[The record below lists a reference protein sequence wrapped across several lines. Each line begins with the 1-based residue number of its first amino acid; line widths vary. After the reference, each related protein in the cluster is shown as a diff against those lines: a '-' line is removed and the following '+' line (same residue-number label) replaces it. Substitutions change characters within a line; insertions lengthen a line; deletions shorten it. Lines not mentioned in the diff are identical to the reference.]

1 MIASWL
7 EEASAAGAY
16 MPPTVAISTAT
27 GIRRLIRSMKKGTN
41 LGLQSCAGHGPTR
54 PDYTGGVASE
64 RQIHVGGV
72 PIGGGA
78 PVAVQTMTK
87 TETADLRATMDQ
99 ISRVADAG
107 ADIVR
112 VAVPR
117 EKDVEALKTDRAG
130 LADPG
135 DRRHPLQLH
144 AGAQGARCRRAL
156 RAAEPGQ
163 HRRARQGG
171 AGHCACDRVGR
182 AAARGG
188 ELGLAAAHLRQLEYD
203 DPVEALV
210 TAAVETVELMERLDF
225 RNFKVSM
232 KSTSVPN
239 TIAANRLLAERIPY
253 PLHLGV
259 TEAGT
264 KWSGSLKSAVGL
276 GTLLADGIGDT
287 IRISLSTFHAE
298 EEVKVAWEI
307 LKALKLRERGPVLIA
322 CPTCGRLQFDMDSVV
337 AEVERR
343 LESYED
349 PIEVS
354 VLGCAVN
361 GIGEARHAD
370 FGITGAKDM
379 GMIYSRGEPL
389 KKVPTEQLV
398 DELFAEIDRYYEA
411 GKQVVRDEARA
422 AEARQWLSE
431 NEDEHC
437 DDARAH
443 GRDGKGRRSPRRG
456 RLAGG
461 GPPLHPRLSP
471 PSEALSRP
479 SRLGPA
485 GRRVRGRRRAPAC
498 TRHSPGP

>member
-1 MIASWL
+1 M
-7 EEASAAGAY
+7 ASA
-16 MPPTVAISTAT
+16 
-27 GIRRLIRSMKKGTN
+27 
-41 LGLQSCAGHGPTR
+41 
-54 PDYTGGVASE
+54 
-64 RQIHVGGV
+64 RQIMVGDV

-87 TETADLRATMDQ
+87 TETANLEATMAQ
-99 ISRVADAG
+99 IETVAAAG

-117 EKDVEALKTDRAG
+117 EQDAVALAEIVKRSPIPVIADIHFNYTLALKAID
-130 LADPG
+130 
-135 DRRHPLQLH
+135 
-144 AGAQGARCRRAL
+144 AGAHCVRL
-156 RAAEPGQ
+156 NPGNIGTPDQ
-163 HRRARQGG
+163 VRTVVERARQTGTPL
-171 AGHCACDRVGR
+171 RVGVNS
-182 AAARGG
+182 GS
-188 ELGLAAAHLRQLEYD
+188 LPKHLLELEYSN
-203 DPVEALV
+203 PVEALV
-210 TAAVETVELMERLDF
+210 TAAVETVELMESLDF
-225 RNFKVSM
+225 TNFKISM

-239 TIAANRLLAERIPY
+239 TIASNRELAARIDY
-253 PLHLGV
+253 PLHLGI

-343 LESYED
+343 LEAYED

-379 GMIYSRGEPL
+379 GMIYSKGEPL

-398 DELFAEIDRYYEA
+398 DELFKEIDRYYAA
-411 GKQVVRDEARA
+411 GKTVQRDERAA
-422 AEARQWLSE
+422 AEAREWLAE
-431 NEDEHC
+431 NEDETALTPERIAAMEAAAAEQ
-437 DDARAH
+437 DATA
-443 GRDGKGRRSPRRG
+443 DAVLESMLEPAAPVLDEAVSPV
-456 RLAGG
+456 
-461 GPPLHPRLSP
+461 
-471 PSEALSRP
+471 
-479 SRLGPA
+479 A
-485 GRRVRGRRRAPAC
+485 GRRFSR
-498 TRHSPGP
+498 T

>member
-1 MIASWL
+1 MAS
-7 EEASAAGAY
+7 
-16 MPPTVAISTAT
+16 
-27 GIRRLIRSMKKGTN
+27 
-41 LGLQSCAGHGPTR
+41 Q
-54 PDYTGGVASE
+54 
-64 RQIHVGGV
+64 RQIQVGSV
-72 PIGGGA
+72 PIGAGA

-99 ISRVADAG
+99 IRRVAEAG

-112 VAVPR
+112 LAVPR
-117 EKDVEALKTDRAG
+117 EKDVEALKTIVLESPIPIIADIHFNHT
-130 LADPG
+130 LALKAID
-135 DRRHPLQLH
+135 
-144 AGAQGARCRRAL
+144 AGAHCVRLNPGNIGGPDKVAEVIARAK
-156 RAAEPGQ
+156 Q
-163 HRRARQGG
+163 
-171 AGHCACDRVGR
+171 AGTPLRVGVNS
-182 AAARGG
+182 GS
-188 ELGLAAAHLRQLEYD
+188 LPAHLRQLEYD
-203 DPVEALV
+203 NPVEALV

-225 RNFKVSM
+225 QNFKVSM

-239 TIAANRLLAERIPY
+239 TIASNRLLAARIPY

-343 LESYED
+343 LEAYED

-389 KKVPTEQLV
+389 KKVPTDRLV
-398 DELFAEIDRYYEA
+398 DELFAEIDRYYAA
-411 GKQVVRDEARA
+411 GKQVIRDEAKAADARA
-422 AEARQWLSE
+422 WLAE
-431 NEDEHC
+431 NEDET
-437 DDARAH
+437 AMT
-443 GRDGKGRRSPRRG
+443 PE
-456 RLAGG
+456 RLAAMEAAAAHAEEPA
-461 GPPLHPRLSP
+461 PPAPAAAPAPIDEELSP
-471 PSEALSRP
+471 V
-479 SRLGPA
+479 A
-485 GRRVRGRRRAPAC
+485 GRRFTRA
-498 TRHSPGP
+498 